1 MEKSE
6 NRKVKEAI
14 ESIDSARIKKTAT
27 KEKAT
32 RIVQGCGR
40 ITRSGGRGRYCSSSR
55 G

>member
-27 KEKAT
+27 KEKAKKDT
-32 RIVQGCGR
+32 KSVDRKE
-40 ITRSGGRGRYCSSSR
+40 TKKAEKK
-55 G
+55 

>member
-27 KEKAT
+27 KEKAKKET
-32 RIVQGCGR
+32 KSVDKKE
-40 ITRSGGRGRYCSSSR
+40 TKKTVAKKEEK
-55 G
+55 